1 MPKAAVRA
9 NARPLS
15 KAKSRRGA
23 TEMRN
28 AHADWQAAC
37 AAYNVASA
45 SYLALCAKMDAAAR
59 SAAADHSKR
68 LKAIYAEE
76 EKLAIVI
83 DARDNAAST
92 VLAAPASME
101 ALHLKLDLFL
111 HHWAKER
118 DVDQP
123 LDGGDIADVAAGIV
137 LDLLTLLRRGAGLA
151 EIASAA

>member
-1 MPKAAVRA
+1 LIPAVAAQ
-9 NARPLS
+9 
-15 KAKSRRGA
+15 RREFG
-23 TEMRN
+23 
-28 AHADWQAAC
+28 
-37 AAYNVASA
+37 ASA
-45 SYLALCAKMDAAAR
+45 VWGFFNTI
-59 SAAADHSKR
+59 HSKR

-123 LDGGDIADVAAGIV
+123 LDGGDIADVAAGVV